1 VGPIIRLIA
10 ILTLALLS
18 LSVAGVAYASNWTVA
33 LRAGSSAGA
42 QAQALP
48 AAPTAVTSACT
59 TPASSKQ
66 ITVTW
71 SSVSRATE
79 FELWQSFNSGS
90 YSSVSTL
97 TGTAW
102 TSSTGLAAGTY
113 SYEVETQVG
122 TNWVSG
128 LSGPTATRTIKNG
141 AKGCQ

>member
-1 VGPIIRLIA
+1 MSPIVRLIA
-10 ILTLALLS
+10 ILSLALLS

-33 LRAGSSAGA
+33 LRASSSAGA

-48 AAPTAVTSACT
+48 APPTAVTSACT
-59 TPASSKQ
+59 APASNQQ

-71 SSVSRATE
+71 TSVSNATE
-79 FELWQSFNSGS
+79 FEVWQSFNSGS
-90 YSSVSTL
+90 YSSVATL

-113 SYEVETQVG
+113 SYEVSGQVG
-122 TNWVSG
+122 TNWVGG